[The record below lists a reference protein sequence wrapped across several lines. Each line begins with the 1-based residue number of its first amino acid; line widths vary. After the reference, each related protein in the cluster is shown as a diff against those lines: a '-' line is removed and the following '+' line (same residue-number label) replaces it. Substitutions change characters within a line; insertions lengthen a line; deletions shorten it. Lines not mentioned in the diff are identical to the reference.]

1 MDSLVTF
8 DEWLNEMEGYGGP
21 RRLRLWDDINNP
33 DIEYNTRILDWLYA
47 AYEVGREH
55 ERMKLEDDG
64 K

>member
-8 DEWLNEMEGYGGP
+8 DEWLNEMEGYGGL
-21 RRLRLWDDINNP
+21 RRLRLRDDINNP
-33 DIEYNTRILDWLYA
+33 DIEYNTILDWLYA